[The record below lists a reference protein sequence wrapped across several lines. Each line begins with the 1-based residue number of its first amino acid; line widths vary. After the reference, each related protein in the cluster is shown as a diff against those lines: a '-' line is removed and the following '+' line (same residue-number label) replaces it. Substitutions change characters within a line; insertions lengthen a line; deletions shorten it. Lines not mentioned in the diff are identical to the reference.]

1 MPMEQRKGAIRK
13 LKRRG
18 RKMRKQNLL
27 TGFLILSLGAYSEDL
42 GLEAILERV
51 KVANPEVRVKEL
63 DVKIKE
69 KGKKKAFRNLILPP
83 VTIESENDWETAKK
97 EGLGFEKIEA
107 VIPIF
112 QGGKIVN
119 TYKKSKSELELAKEE
134 QKLAVYSW
142 QENAVNA
149 YFSTLNYRKQK
160 EVTDLTIAALQKQRN
175 RLDGLYKE
183 NKMIAKS
190 EVLKVEA
197 DLENNRALNYEN
209 IQKERAAKET
219 LMQLLGYDLDKEI
232 ILSEFNAMDYLKSL
246 GDIKKIED
254 PKNTTLGKTQ
264 SLMVDLAEY
273 DLKIAKA
280 DLYPVLYVKPSHKFK
295 EENLDTHK
303 YETVNEGRVEIGI
316 RYTFAWGATL
326 DSVDQSEYRLDQAK
340 IKYDN
345 NIQGIKLD
353 MRNKLGEIESLA
365 GQSEAQKKRV
375 ELLRENLKID
385 NLRYDNELVTTFDYL
400 NSVNKLKSA
409 EEDYYKLQR
418 SLVLAVIEY
427 ENLYK

>member
-1 MPMEQRKGAIRK
+1 
-13 LKRRG
+13 
-18 RKMRKQNLL
+18 MRKSNLL
-27 TGFLILSLGAYSEDL
+27 TGFLILSLGAYSQGL
-42 GLEAILERV
+42 GLEAILKRV
-51 KVANPEVRVKEL
+51 ESDNPEVRVKEL

-83 VTIESENDWETAKK
+83 VTIESENDWETAKN
-97 EGLGFEKIEA
+97 EGFGFEKIEA
-107 VIPIF
+107 TIPLF
-112 QGGKIVN
+112 QGGKMMN
-119 TYKKSKSELELAKEE
+119 TYKKSKSELELSKAE
-134 QKLAVYSW
+134 QNLAVYSW
-142 QENAVNA
+142 QEAGVNS
-149 YFSTLNYRKQK
+149 YFAALNYKKQR
-160 EVTDLTIAALQKQRN
+160 EITDLTITALQKQRN

-183 NKMIAKS
+183 NKMIPKS

-197 DLENNRALNYEN
+197 DIENNRAINFEN
-209 IQKERAAKET
+209 TQKERASKET

-232 ILSEFNAMDYLKSL
+232 TLDEFNAMDYLKSL
-246 GDIKKIED
+246 GTIKKVED
-254 PKNTTLGKTQ
+254 PRDTTLGKTQ

-280 DLYPVLYVKPSHKFK
+280 DLYPILYVKPSHRFK

-326 DSVDQSEYRLDQAK
+326 DSVDQSEYKLDQAK

-345 NIQGIKLD
+345 NIQGIELD
-353 MRNKLGEIESLA
+353 MRNKLGEIESLT

-400 NSVNKLKSA
+400 NSVNQLRTA
-409 EEDYYKLQR
+409 EEDFYKLQR

>member
-1 MPMEQRKGAIRK
+1 
-13 LKRRG
+13 
-18 RKMRKQNLL
+18 MRKKKLIL
-27 TGFLILSLGAYSEDL
+27 SFLVLSLGAYSQEL
-42 GLEAILERV
+42 GLEEILKRV
-51 KVANPEVRVKEL
+51 ESSNPEVRVKEL

-69 KGKKKAFRNLILPP
+69 KGKKKAFRNLVLPP

-97 EGLGFEKIEA
+97 EGFGFEKIEA
-107 VIPIF
+107 TIPLF
-112 QGGKIVN
+112 QGGRMVN
-119 TYKKSKSELELAKEE
+119 TYKKSKSELELAKAE
-134 QKLAVYSW
+134 QRLAVYNW
-142 QENAVNA
+142 QEIGVDA
-149 YFSTLNYRKQK
+149 YFSNLNYRKQR
-160 EVTDLTIAALQKQRN
+160 EITEATIVALEKQRN
-175 RLDGLYKE
+175 RLEGLYSH

-197 DLENNRALNYEN
+197 DIENNKAINYEN
-209 IQKERAAKET
+209 IQKERSSKEI
-219 LMQLLGYDLDKEI
+219 LMQLLGYNLDKKVV
-232 ILSEFNAMDYLKSL
+232 LDEFNSADYLSSL
-246 GDIKKIED
+246 GSIKKVED
-254 PKNTTLGKTQ
+254 PKNTTLGKAQ

-273 DLKIAKA
+273 DVKIAKA
-280 DLYPVLYVKPSHKFK
+280 DLYPILYVKPSHTFK
-295 EENLDTHK
+295 EENLDTNK

-326 DSVDQSEYRLDQAK
+326 DSVDQSEYQLDQAK

-345 NIQGIKLD
+345 NIQGIELD

-375 ELLRENLKID
+375 NLLRENLKID

-400 NSVNKLKSA
+400 NSVNQLKSA

>member
-1 MPMEQRKGAIRK
+1 MEWRDEVIGKF
-13 LKRRG
+13 KRRIRG
-18 RKMRKQNLL
+18 MRKSNLL
-27 TGFLILSLGAYSEDL
+27 TGFLILSLGAYSQGL
-42 GLEAILERV
+42 GLEAILKRV
-51 KVANPEVRVKEL
+51 ESDNPEVRVKEL

-83 VTIESENDWETAKK
+83 VTIESENDWETAKN
-97 EGLGFEKIEA
+97 EGFGFEKIEA
-107 VIPIF
+107 TIPLF
-112 QGGKIVN
+112 QGGKMMN
-119 TYKKSKSELELAKEE
+119 TYKKSKSELELSKAE
-134 QKLAVYSW
+134 QNLAVYSW
-142 QENAVNA
+142 QEAGVNS
-149 YFSTLNYRKQK
+149 YFAALNYKKQR
-160 EVTDLTIAALQKQRN
+160 EITDLTITALQKQRN

-183 NKMIAKS
+183 NKMIPKS

-197 DLENNRALNYEN
+197 DIENNRAINFEN
-209 IQKERAAKET
+209 TQKERASKET

-232 ILSEFNAMDYLKSL
+232 TLDEFNAMDYLKSL
-246 GDIKKIED
+246 GTIKKVED
-254 PKNTTLGKTQ
+254 PRDTTLGKTQ

-280 DLYPVLYVKPSHKFK
+280 DLYPILYVKPSHRFK

-326 DSVDQSEYRLDQAK
+326 DSVDQSEYKLDQAK

-345 NIQGIKLD
+345 NIQGIELD
-353 MRNKLGEIESLA
+353 MRNKLGEIESLT

-400 NSVNKLKSA
+400 NSVNQLRTA
-409 EEDYYKLQR
+409 EEDFYKLQR

>member
-1 MPMEQRKGAIRK
+1 MEEI
-13 LKRRG
+13 LKRVE
-18 RKMRKQNLL
+18 
-27 TGFLILSLGAYSEDL
+27 SD
-42 GLEAILERV
+42 
-51 KVANPEVRVKEL
+51 NPEVKVKEL

-97 EGLGFEKIEA
+97 EGFGFEKIEA

-134 QKLAVYSW
+134 KRLSVYSW
-142 QENAVNA
+142 QETAVDT
-149 YFSTLNYRKQK
+149 YFTNLNYRKQR
-160 EVTDLTIAALQKQRN
+160 ELTDLTIAALQKQRN
-175 RLDGLYKE
+175 RLNGLYKE
-183 NKMIAKS
+183 NKMIPKS

-197 DLENNRALNYEN
+197 DIENNKAINFGN
-209 IQKERAAKET
+209 SQKERASKET
-219 LMQLLGYDLDKEI
+219 LMQLLGYDLDKEVT
-232 ILSEFNAMDYLKSL
+232 LDEFSAMDYLKSF
-246 GDIKKIED
+246 GTIKKVQD
-254 PKNTTLGKTQ
+254 PRNTTLGKAQ
-264 SLMVDLAEY
+264 SLIVDLAEY
-273 DLKIAKA
+273 DVKIAKA
-280 DLYPVLYVKPSHKFK
+280 DLYPILYVKPSHKFK
-295 EENLDTHK
+295 EENLDKHK
-303 YETVNEGRVEIGI
+303 YETINEGRVEIGL

-326 DSVDQSEYRLDQAK
+326 DSVDQSEYKLDQAK

-345 NIQGIKLD
+345 NIQGIELD

-400 NSVNKLKSA
+400 NSVNQLRTA
-409 EEDYYKLQR
+409 EEDFYKLQR
-418 SLVLAVIEY
+418 GLVLAVIEY

>member
-1 MPMEQRKGAIRK
+1 
-13 LKRRG
+13 
-18 RKMRKQNLL
+18 MRKKKLIL
-27 TGFLILSLGAYSEDL
+27 SFLVLSLGAYSQEL
-42 GLEAILERV
+42 GLEEILKRV
-51 KVANPEVRVKEL
+51 ESSNPEVRVKEL

-69 KGKKKAFRNLILPP
+69 KGKKKAFRNLVLPP

-97 EGLGFEKIEA
+97 EGFGFEKIEA
-107 VIPIF
+107 TIPLF
-112 QGGKIVN
+112 QGGRMVN
-119 TYKKSKSELELAKEE
+119 TYKKSKSELELAKAE
-134 QKLAVYSW
+134 KRLAVYNW
-142 QENAVNA
+142 QEIGVDA
-149 YFSTLNYRKQK
+149 YFSNLNYRKQR
-160 EVTDLTIAALQKQRN
+160 EITEATIVALEKQRN
-175 RLDGLYKE
+175 RLEGLYSH

-197 DLENNRALNYEN
+197 DIENNKAINYEN
-209 IQKERAAKET
+209 IQKERSSKEI
-219 LMQLLGYDLDKEI
+219 LMQLLGYNLDKKVV
-232 ILSEFNAMDYLKSL
+232 LDEFNSADYLSSL
-246 GDIKKIED
+246 GSIKKVED
-254 PKNTTLGKTQ
+254 PKNTTLGKAQ

-273 DLKIAKA
+273 DVKIAKA
-280 DLYPVLYVKPSHKFK
+280 DLYPMLYVKPSHTFK
-295 EENLDTHK
+295 EENLDTNK

-326 DSVDQSEYRLDQAK
+326 DSVDQSEYQLDQAK

-345 NIQGIKLD
+345 NIQGIELD

-375 ELLRENLKID
+375 NLLRENLKID

-400 NSVNKLKSA
+400 NSVNQLKSA